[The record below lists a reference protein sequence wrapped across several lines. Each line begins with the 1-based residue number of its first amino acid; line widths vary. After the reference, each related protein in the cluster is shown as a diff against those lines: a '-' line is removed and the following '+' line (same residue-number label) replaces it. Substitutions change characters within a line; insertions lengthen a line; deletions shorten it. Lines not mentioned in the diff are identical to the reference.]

1 MMAGLLD
8 GLTTIQLIM
17 KEQGCTWEEARR
29 LWVLS
34 MEVEA
39 ERQAEIAEATT
50 ESNVIP
56 FRAKH

>member
-29 LWVLS
+29 LWNISL
-34 MEVEA
+34 EVEA
-39 ERQAEIAEATT
+39 ENAPPPSAVI
-50 ESNVIP
+50 IP
-56 FRAKH
+56 FPLDRVH